1 MFHSRRIGQSE
12 MATAS
17 PIPQVSTPAPAVLVT
32 PVKPAP
38 PNKVT
43 NKKTPKAKAKT
54 GRAIKPKIAAVGT
67 HPPYGDMY
75 VPISFIMNPKS
86 QF

>member
-1 MFHSRRIGQSE
+1 MFHSRRISQSE

-17 PIPQVSTPAPAVLVT
+17 PVLQVSTPAPAVLVT

-43 NKKTPKAKAKT
+43 NKKTPKAKT
-54 GRAIKPKIAAVGT
+54 GRAIKPKVAAVGT

-75 VPISFIMNPKS
+75 VRISFMNPKS

>member
-1 MFHSRRIGQSE
+1 

-17 PIPQVSTPAPAVLVT
+17 QIPQVSTPVPAVLVT

-43 NKKTPKAKAKT
+43 NKKTPKAKT
-54 GRAIKPKIAAVGT
+54 GRAIKPKVAAVGT

-75 VPISFIMNPKS
+75 ACISFIMNPKS